1 MKITVLNGSPKGEQ
15 SVTMQYV
22 FFLQKKFPQHT
33 FSIQHVA
40 QRLGKLERDQAAWQ
54 AVCDDVASADGV
66 LWAFPLYYMLVHAEY
81 KRFIELIAERQA
93 EKVFSG
99 KYAAALSTS
108 IHFYDHTAHNYIQAI
123 CEDLGMRYVNYY
135 SADMH
140 DLMSAKE
147 RQTLLRFAEHWF
159 DAIAQA
165 KPTMKA
171 FAPLQANA
179 MTYSPAPVSPAVKNA
194 GRKVVIVTE
203 TADTQTNLGR
213 MVAQMRQTFAQP
225 VEVFDL
231 AQVDMKGGCLG
242 CIRCA
247 YDNVC
252 VWDAKDGYHQWFDA
266 HLKIADII
274 IFAGAI
280 RDRYL
285 SARWKMFLDRS
296 FFNNHAPS
304 LMGKQI
310 GYLISGAL
318 SQQHNL
324 REMLQAYAELQRSN
338 FAGIVTDEVSSSAEL
353 DAQIH
358 AFASHLVRC
367 AEQQHI
373 QPVTFLG
380 VGGQL
385 LFRDKIWS
393 DMRFVFQADH
403 RFYKAHGFYNFPQ
416 KKYHIRL
423 LNLFGAVLM
432 KIPAFRKRFYSKEMI
447 PNMIRGLQKVV
458 AEA

>member
-1 MKITVLNGSPKGEQ
+1 MNITVLNGSPKGEQ

-54 AVCDDVASADGV
+54 AVCDDVAAADGI

-81 KRFIELIAERQA
+81 KRFIELIWERQA
-93 EKVFSG
+93 QSIFTG

-140 DLMSAKE
+140 DLMKEKE

-159 DAIAQA
+159 DAITQA

-171 FAPLQANA
+171 FSPAHANA
-179 MTYSPAPVSPAVKNA
+179 MTYSPAPITSAITSA
-194 GRKVVIVTE
+194 GHKMVIVTE
-203 TADTQTNLGR
+203 TTDEQTNLGR
-213 MVAQMRQTFAQP
+213 MVAQLRRTFAQP

-231 AQVDMKGGCLG
+231 AQIDMKGGCLG

-266 HLKIADII
+266 HLKTADIV

-310 GYLISGAL
+310 GYLVSGAL

-338 FAGIVTDEVSSSAEL
+338 FAGIVTDEAGSSAEL
-353 DAQIH
+353 DAQIQT
-358 AFASHLVRC
+358 FAEHIVRC

-373 QPVTFLG
+373 QPATFLG
-380 VGGQL
+380 VGGHM
-385 LFRDKIWS
+385 LFRDAVWS
-393 DMRFVFQADH
+393 DLRMVFQADH
-403 RFYKAHGFYNFPQ
+403 RFYKANGFYNFPH
-416 KKYHIRL
+416 KKYKERV
-423 LNLFGAVLM
+423 LNLLGAALL
-432 KIPAFRKRFYSKEMI
+432 KIPAFRKRFYTKEMI
-447 PNMIRGLQKVV
+447 PGMIRGLQKVV